1 MLECLAVLL
10 VVRRIGYRRYGMSEA
25 ARRDRRIRLRSLRF
39 SQWLLYLLKSPIP
52 HISLANWRVR
62 WHGLRRLKNIISF
75 RRWWLSRAVCGALV
89 SMAATALAAAT
100 DTPSNKDTIGG
111 AGAAPPLPL
120 RPPPPPQTPTIGVL
134 RKPGFSTSQQ

>member
-1 MLECLAVLL
+1 MFACASELSVVLP
-10 VVRRIGYRRYGMSEA
+10 IGNRRYGRLEA
-25 ARRDRRIRLRSLRF
+25 ALLDRRMRLRSLRF
-39 SQWLLYLLKSPIP
+39 SQWLLYLLESAIP
-52 HISLANWRVR
+52 HISLAKWRVR

-111 AGAAPPLPL
+111 PRRRRHRVFPPPL
-120 RPPPPPQTPTIGVL
+120 
-134 RKPGFSTSQQ
+134 